1 MLRHPVPTLPKA
13 TALCDL
19 ATEPALVP
27 ERLDPTLRSALAS
40 RLAAVAPGRGN
51 GPLRLDSWTV
61 LNGERGPKAEF
72 GSFTWSPRAARRL
85 LGVASARR
93 VVMGQEPS
101 PTVAARREV
110 DWLIARASAGDSRPG
125 SLGAWLAEAPRGVL
139 GAVLAEA
146 ISHATELVSLL
157 DWGQLGPR
165 ATLGGADPVWAVP
178 GAPWISLRG
187 RRDAEI
193 TLDGERGTRALLCL
207 RAGRPAPSARHDLA
221 IVALSDALAHPDHPL
236 PTRVLGV
243 WPSAGK
249 AVSLEIG
256 REEIRGAARLVVDA
270 ACRLRQPDGLALVA

>member
-1 MLRHPVPTLPKA
+1 MLRHPIPTLPRA
-13 TALCDL
+13 AALCDL
-19 ATEPALVP
+19 ATEPALIP
-27 ERLDPTLRSALAS
+27 ERLDPALRSALAS
-40 RLAAVAPGRGN
+40 RLATVAPGRGA

-61 LNGERGPKAEF
+61 LNGQRGPRAEL
-72 GSFTWSPRAARRL
+72 GAFTWSPRAARRL
-85 LGVASARR
+85 LGVAAARR
-93 VVMGQEPS
+93 VVLGQEPS

-110 DWLIARASAGDSRPG
+110 DWLIARAAAGDGRPG

-157 DWGQLGPR
+157 PWEQLGQR
-165 ATLGGADPVWAVP
+165 AIVGGADPVWAVP

-193 TLDGERGTRALLCL
+193 SLDHEHGTRALLCL
-207 RAGRPAPSARHDLA
+207 RAGRPGSSARHDLA
-221 IVALSDALAHPDHPL
+221 IVALSDALARPDQPL

-249 AVSLEIG
+249 AVSLEVG
-256 REEIRGAARLVVDA
+256 AEEIKGAARLVVDA